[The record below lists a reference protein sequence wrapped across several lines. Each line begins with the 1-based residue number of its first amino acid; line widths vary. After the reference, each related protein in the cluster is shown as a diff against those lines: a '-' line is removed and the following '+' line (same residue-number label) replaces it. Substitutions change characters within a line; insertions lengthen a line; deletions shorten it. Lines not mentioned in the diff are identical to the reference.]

1 MNKMDGVFF
10 ERAKDSLTHS
20 RINYMNMAGI
30 IPVIVEERHIATRL
44 PANYMH
50 MNHVGIVY
58 AGSFFVFA
66 EATGATLIKCTY
78 AGKFTPIIKSVSI
91 DYVRPATEDIC
102 IDLTMSEEDAESR
115 IAYIEEPGRPQYPI
129 DIPIKTASGF
139 LCANVHIVFYL
150 IKKKD
155 GEN

>member
-1 MNKMDGVFF
+1 MNEMNGDFF
-10 ERAKDSLTHS
+10 EQAKDNLNHS

-30 IPVIVEERHIATRL
+30 IPIVVEERHVATRL

-58 AGSFFVFA
+58 AGSFFVLA

-78 AGKFTPIIKSVSI
+78 AGRFVPMIKSVSI
-91 DYVRPATEDIC
+91 DYIRPAAEDIC
-102 IDLTMSEEDAESR
+102 IELSMSEEEAESR
-115 IAYIEEPGRPQYPI
+115 IAYIEEHGKGRYPM
-129 DIPIKTASGF
+129 DIPVKTESGE

-150 IKKKD
+150 IKKKEA
-155 GEN
+155 EN